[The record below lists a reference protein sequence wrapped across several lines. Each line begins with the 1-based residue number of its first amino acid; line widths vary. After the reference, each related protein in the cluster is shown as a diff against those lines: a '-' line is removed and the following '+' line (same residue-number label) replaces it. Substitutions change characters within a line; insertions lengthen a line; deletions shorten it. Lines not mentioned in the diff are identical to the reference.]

1 MREVHGEGPYP
12 QASEREDT
20 SKSNREKLI
29 NDWTPGK
36 LLIGTGDP
44 DAPELVPYVDLPR
57 VWSKPEPDHGM
68 EPTR

>member
-12 QASEREDT
+12 QASEREEH
-20 SKSNREKLI
+20 KARAIVQKFI

-57 VWSKPEPDHGM
+57 VWELSS
-68 EPTR
+68 